1 MAMTQALRVAGF
13 LLDMDGTLID
23 SEVVFYA
30 SALAAMS
37 ALGYA
42 DAEEISQAMLGV
54 SSVERNGMLRS
65 RCGSDFPMAAFDQAR
80 LRHRDALL
88 EDGLRLKKGAIELLD
103 AIDAAD
109 RPKAIATSSS
119 RRTAEKHLT
128 LAGIR
133 DRFDVIITREDVQ
146 RGKPAPDLFL
156 MAARHIELS
165 PSACIAIEDSNPG
178 ILAAHA
184 SGAFPIMVPDV
195 LPPNPATRGL
205 GVTVLPDLLAV
216 LTFLRECGALP

>member
-1 MAMTQALRVAGF
+1 MTQTPQAAGF

-54 SSVERNGMLRS
+54 SSVERGAMLRA
-65 RCGSDFPMAAFDQAR
+65 RCGDDFPMAAFDRAR
-80 LRHRDALL
+80 IGHRDVLL
-88 EDGLRLKKGAIELLD
+88 KDGLQLKRGALELLD
-103 AIDAAD
+103 AIDAAG
-109 RPKAIATSSS
+109 RPKAIVTSSS
-119 RRTAEKHLT
+119 RRNAEKHLA

-133 DRFDVIITREDVQ
+133 ERFAVLVTRDDAE
-146 RGKPAPDLFL
+146 RGKPAPDMFL
-156 MAARHIELS
+156 LAAQHLGLS
-165 PSACIAIEDSNPG
+165 PSACVAIEDSNPG
-178 ILAAHA
+178 AQAAHA

-195 LPPNPATRGL
+195 LPPNPATRDL
-205 GVTVLPDLLAV
+205 GVTVLPDLLAA